1 MHRER
6 DRDRARTSSSPAL
19 PGVFATVAAAFTLLL
34 ASPLPML
41 LPAAVDLWL
50 WRAPR
55 ISPEGVAEPLAA
67 LLAASPNADTRLA
80 DAIVRWGQT
89 GDMAAIV
96 GWFVPSLLAGL
107 DVAPMAGLGERA
119 VLQPGGASIPLAIV
133 MLLLAAFGVMTFKT
147 MLARV
152 IAGQRVLDAALP
164 SEAWRNGLRYLA
176 FLGLAAGAVVAI
188 AVPVAA
194 ALALLGVMGVNL
206 LPLFAL
212 AASMA
217 VFAGA
222 ILLAF
227 VGEAIVLR
235 GAGPWQAVRLS
246 AGVVQRHTAS
256 TAGLLVVLWVAL
268 VSLPPL
274 LASIAFNALGVAL
287 AIAVYAFTATGLAL
301 ARMLFVRDR
310 LPDPAARPD
319 AP

>member
-1 MHRER
+1 MN
-6 DRDRARTSSSPAL
+6 AFPC
-19 PGVFATVAAAFTLLL
+19 FA
-34 ASPLPML
+34 
-41 LPAAVDLWL
+41 
-50 WRAPR
+50 
-55 ISPEGVAEPLAA
+55 
-67 LLAASPNADTRLA
+67 
-80 DAIVRWGQT
+80 
-89 GDMAAIV
+89 
-96 GWFVPSLLAGL
+96 PSLEADGTLAGPWRRPVNL
-107 DVAPMAGLGERA
+107 LRA
-119 VLQPGGASIPLAIV
+119 QTYEAHASIHDDATAQRLGFRGGTIEGPTHFSQLTP
-133 MLLLAAFGVMTFKT
+133 LLLAAFGVMTFKT

-176 FLGLAAGAVVAI
+176 FIALAAGAVVAI

-227 VGEAIVLR
+227 VGEAIALR
-235 GAGPWQAVRLS
+235 GAGPWQAVKLS
-246 AGVVQRHTAS
+246 VRVVQRHTAP
-256 TAGLLVVLWVAL
+256 TAGLLLVLWVAL

-274 LASIAFNALGVAL
+274 LATIAFNALGVAL

-310 LPDPAARPD
+310 LPAPAPRPD
-319 AP
+319 AA